1 MKLYTEEQ
9 VREMLSNMLLTRE
22 QVESILKE
30 LKPLGELKQS
40 PEHIKP
46 GMITI
51 KQGSTQDTPAIE
63 DTIKNLDN
71 RIKELEKKR
80 SNSIMDI
87 RLK

>member
-1 MKLYTEEQ
+1 MKYEYNAIKNTTPL
-9 VREMLSNMLLTRE
+9 VGDRMLN
-22 QVESILKE
+22 K
-30 LKPLGELKQS
+30 LGEEGWELVS
-40 PEHIKP
+40 HAYDP
-46 GMITI
+46 ITLDHFYTF
-51 KQGSTQDTPAIE
+51 KREKVSTQDTPAIE